1 MEMLSYE
8 TAMLSTH
15 SQLLNKSLTFIKFVI
30 NIMPLDATTS
40 SNFWIT
46 VINHNTE

>member
-8 TAMLSTH
+8 IAMLSVP
-15 SQLLNKSLTFIKFVI
+15 SQLLNISFIFVEFVI

-40 SNFWIT
+40 SNSRIT
-46 VINHNTE
+46 VINHNI